1 MILHLGKDYIV
12 PVKDVIFILNYENA
26 NDNEDTMAY
35 LKNLEAKVEK
45 IYIAKSGIK
54 SIVYARL
61 MGKEYLY
68 FSPISSVT
76 LYKRANN
83 L

>member
-12 PVKDVIFILNYENA
+12 PSKDVIFILNYENSA
-26 NDNEDTMAY
+26 GNIDTEQYLTKLENEVETVY
-35 LKNLEAKVEK
+35 ITKNN
-45 IYIAKSGIK
+45 IK
-54 SIVYARL
+54 SIIYAKV
-61 MGKEYLY
+61 MGKLRLY
-68 FSPISSVT
+68 YSPISPVT

>member
-26 NDNEDTMAY
+26 NDNEDTQNF
-35 LKNLEAKVEK
+35 LKKLEEKVEK
-45 IYIAKSGIK
+45 VYIASSEIK
-54 SIVYARL
+54 SIVYAKL
-61 MGKEYLY
+61 MGREYLFY
-68 FSPISSVT
+68 SPISSVT

>member
-26 NDNEDTMAY
+26 SDNEDTQNY
-35 LKNLEAKVEK
+35 LQNLEKNVEK
-45 IYIAKSGIK
+45 VYIAKNDIK
-54 SIVYARL
+54 SIVFAKF
-61 MGKEYLY
+61 MGKSYLFY
-68 FSPISSVT
+68 SPISSVT